1 MAYDPRHYEIMAEML
16 GSTEGL
22 SEKKMFGGV
31 CFLLHGNMLC
41 GVFRMGG
48 MVRVG
53 KHRVEDALTLDGAEP
68 MDMNGRKMGGF
79 VRIEDPVFDDEET
92 MQTLLGMAFSFVA
105 PMTPK

>member
-1 MAYDPRHYEIMAEML
+1 MAEAI
-16 GSTEGL
+16 GATEGL

-48 MVRVG
+48 MLRVS
-53 KHRVEDALTLDGAEP
+53 KNRISEALALDGAEP

-79 VRIEDPVFDDEET
+79 VRIEDPVFDDEA
-92 MQTLLGMAFSFVA
+92 MRHDLISMAFSFVA
-105 PMTPK
+105 PMPPK

>member
-1 MAYDPRHYEIMAEML
+1 MAYDPRHYEIMAEAI
-16 GSTEGL
+16 GATEGL

-48 MVRVG
+48 MLRVS
-53 KHRVEDALTLDGAEP
+53 KHRISEALALDSTEP

-79 VRIEDPVFDDEET
+79 VRIEDPVFDDEA
-92 MQTLLGMAFSFVA
+92 TLHDLISMAFSFVA
-105 PMTPK
+105 PMPPK